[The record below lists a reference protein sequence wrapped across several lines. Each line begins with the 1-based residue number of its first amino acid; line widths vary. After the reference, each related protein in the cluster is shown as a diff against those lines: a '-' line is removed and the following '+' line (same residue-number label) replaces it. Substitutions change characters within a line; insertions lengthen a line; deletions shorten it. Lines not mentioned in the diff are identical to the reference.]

1 MDDKIK
7 SVLDR
12 VIRLCGQ
19 NTEFESELRKELLKM
34 PSANIASIDDDK
46 INQIFEY
53 CIEKVLR
60 KQATEFY
67 AGFPLDSIV
76 PSLIEDFVRMESFR
90 RKDQFGDF
98 CLSLYQQIECI
109 TNKLCESRSL
119 GNITEKMWGCPAY
132 VKSGKDIETRINNRV
147 DESTYTIASLLFTG
161 QDKKT
166 GMPNSV
172 VKSQQALQTLYAIDK
187 IKAVVYF
194 VGYKAAMKSS
204 DYDNYV
210 EITSS
215 IYDAYQCRNM
225 NHRGNTLT
233 QWEEETLG
241 RILPMKSYYYFKF
254 MGILAQYVNSVKL
267 GFHFLPEVE
276 TFANSITPSKVQVQ
290 GLKVLGKISLPD
302 DKKKRFK

>member
-19 NTEFESELRKELLKM
+19 NPEFESELRKVLGTVS
-34 PSANIASIDDDK
+34 SANSACIDDER

-67 AGFPLDSIV
+67 ADFPIKSIT
-76 PSLIEDFVRMESFR
+76 SLLIEDFVRMESFR

-109 TNKLCESRSL
+109 TNKLCESKGLSHIVER
-119 GNITEKMWGCPAY
+119 MWGCPAY
-132 VKSGKDIETRINNRV
+132 VKSGKDVETRIDNRV
-147 DESTYTIASLLFTG
+147 DGSSYTIASLLFTG

-166 GMPNSV
+166 GLPNSM
-172 VKSQQALQTLYAIDK
+172 VKSQQTLQTLYAFDK
-187 IKAVVYF
+187 IKTIIYF
-194 VGYKAAMKSS
+194 VCYKATMKSS
-204 DYDNYV
+204 DYDSYV

-233 QWEEETLG
+233 EWEKETLG
-241 RILPMKSYYYFKF
+241 RILPLKSYYYFKF
-254 MGILAQYVNSVKL
+254 MGVLAQYVNSVKL
-267 GFHFLPEVE
+267 GIGYISEIE
-276 TFANSITPSKVQVQ
+276 KYANSVSPAKVPIE
-290 GLKVLGKISLPD
+290 GPKVLGKIELPAD
-302 DKKKRFK
+302 NKKRFK

>member
-7 SVLDR
+7 TVLDR
-12 VIRLCGQ
+12 VIRLCDQ
-19 NTEFESELRKELLKM
+19 NTEFESELRKALSKE
-34 PSANIASIDDDK
+34 PFADIASIGDEK
-46 INQIFEY
+46 IDQIYEY
-53 CIEKVLR
+53 CIEKVIR
-60 KQATEFY
+60 RQATEFY
-67 AGFPLDSIV
+67 TDFPLESIV
-76 PSLIEDFVRMESFR
+76 PILIEDFVRMESFR

-109 TNKLCESRSL
+109 TNKLCESKIL

-132 VKSGKDIETRINNRV
+132 VKSGKDIEPRVDNRV
-147 DESTYTIASLLFTG
+147 DGSSYTIASLLFTG

-166 GMPNSV
+166 GMLNSL
-172 VKSQQALQTLYAIDK
+172 VKSRQALQNLHAIDK
-187 IKAVVYF
+187 IKTVVYF
-194 VGYKAAMKSS
+194 VGYKAAMKNS

-233 QWEEETLG
+233 PREKDTQG

-254 MGILAQYVNSVKL
+254 MGVLAQYANSIKI
-267 GFHFLPEVE
+267 GFHSLPEVE
-276 TFANSITPSKVQVQ
+276 KFANSIAPSKVKAEGVNI
-290 GLKVLGKISLPD
+290 KGKIELPID
-302 DKKKRFK
+302 NKKRIR